1 MARSTATRAANQVG
15 GRVRRLRSPFAEFTR
30 RFVKQRAALTAGSV
44 IVLLVLVGILA
55 PLLTPHDPMAS
66 DYDNVLEGPSWTHL
80 AGTDEFG
87 RDIFSRILWGARISL
102 RVGFTAVLVGSVCG
116 VILGLVAGYYGRLA
130 DMFVMRLTDLLL
142 AFPGILLAIGI
153 VAVLGPGIEN
163 VIIAVSIFSVPTFVR
178 LVRGSTLALK
188 ETAFVEAARSINA
201 PGRTILLRHILPG
214 TISSVIVYFTL
225 RMGTAII
232 TASSLSFV
240 GLGAP
245 VESPEWGAML
255 SRARDYLATAPHYAI
270 APSVAIFITVL
281 AFNILGDGLRDAID
295 PKLDER

>member
-1 MARSTATRAANQVG
+1 MALSTATRAANQVG
-15 GRVRRLRSPFAEFTR
+15 GRVQRLRSPFTEFTR

-44 IVLLVLVGILA
+44 IMLLVLVGILA
-55 PLLTPHDPMAS
+55 PLLAPHDPMAS

-80 AGTDEFG
+80 TGTDEFG

-232 TASSLSFV
+232 TASSLSFI

>member
-1 MARSTATRAANQVG
+1 VSQSTATRAANQVG
-15 GRVRRLRSPFAEFTR
+15 GQAQRLRSPFAEFAR
-30 RFVKQRAALTAGSV
+30 RFVKQRAALTAGLV
-44 IVLLVLVGILA
+44 IVLLVLVGIFA
-55 PLLTPHDPMAS
+55 PLLAPYDPMSS
-66 DYDNVLEGPSWTHL
+66 DYDNVLEGPSRTHL

-116 VILGLVAGYYGRLA
+116 ILLGLVAGYYGRLA
-130 DMFVMRLTDLLL
+130 DMFVTRLADLLL

-178 LVRGSTLALK
+178 LVRGSTLVLK
-188 ETAFVEAARSINA
+188 ETAYVEAARSINA
-201 PGRTILLRHILPG
+201 PSRTILLRHILPG

-232 TASSLSFV
+232 TASSLSFI

-270 APSVAIFITVL
+270 GPSVAIFVTVL
-281 AFNILGDGLRDAID
+281 AFNILGDGLRDAVD

>member
-1 MARSTATRAANQVG
+1 MSQSTATRAANQVG
-15 GRVRRLRSPFAEFTR
+15 GQAQRLRSPFAEFAR
-30 RFVKQRAALTAGSV
+30 RFVKQRAALTAGLV
-44 IVLLVLVGILA
+44 IVLLVLVGIFA
-55 PLLTPHDPMAS
+55 PLLAPYDPMAS
-66 DYDNVLEGPSWTHL
+66 DYDNVLEGPSRTHL

-116 VILGLVAGYYGRLA
+116 ILLGLVAGYYGRLA
-130 DMFVMRLTDLLL
+130 DMFVTRLADLLL

-153 VAVLGPGIEN
+153 VAVLGQGIEN

-178 LVRGSTLALK
+178 LVRGSTLVLK
-188 ETAFVEAARSINA
+188 ETAYVEAARSINA
-201 PGRTILLRHILPG
+201 PSRTILLRHILPG

-232 TASSLSFV
+232 TASSLSFI

-245 VESPEWGAML
+245 VEITRMGCDAEPSARL
-255 SRARDYLATAPHYAI
+255 SRHRAALCDR
-270 APSVAIFITVL
+270 S
-281 AFNILGDGLRDAID
+281 
-295 PKLDER
+295 ERRNLCHRACLQHSRRRFA

>member
-1 MARSTATRAANQVG
+1 VQ
-15 GRVRRLRSPFAEFTR
+15 RLRSPFTEFTR

-44 IVLLVLVGILA
+44 IMLLVLVGILA
-55 PLLTPHDPMAS
+55 PLLAPHDPMAS

-80 AGTDEFG
+80 TGTDEFG

-232 TASSLSFV
+232 TASSLSFI

>member
-1 MARSTATRAANQVG
+1 MG

-44 IVLLVLVGILA
+44 IVALVLVGILA
-55 PLLTPHDPMAS
+55 PLLAPHDPMAS
-66 DYDNVLEGPSWTHL
+66 DYDNVLEGPSWSHL

-102 RVGFTAVLVGSVCG
+102 RVGFTAVLVGSACG
-116 VILGLVAGYYGRLA
+116 VILGLVAGYYGRRA

-245 VESPEWGAML
+245 VEITRMGCDAEPSPRL
-255 SRARDYLATAPHYAI
+255 SRHRAALCNRSERRDLYHRARLQHSRRRFA
-270 APSVAIFITVL
+270 
-281 AFNILGDGLRDAID
+281 
-295 PKLDER
+295 

>member
-1 MARSTATRAANQVG
+1 
-15 GRVRRLRSPFAEFTR
+15 VRRLRSPFAEFTR